1 MESARAPTPASVEE
15 SAFAPAVGAVS
26 TAVLTGIVSI
36 ALVVT
41 ALVVTVLV
49 SVDVVTVACPE
60 LAV

>member
-1 MESARAPTPASVEE
+1 MAPTPASVEE
-15 SAFAPAVGAVS
+15 SAFAPAVAAVS
-26 TAVLTGIVSI
+26 M

-41 ALVVTVLV
+41 GLV

>member
-1 MESARAPTPASVEE
+1 LALVESARAPTPASVEE
-15 SAFAPAVGAVS
+15 SAFAPEAAAVS
-26 TAVLTGIVSI
+26 TGPSTGIVSM

-41 ALVVTVLV
+41 GLV

>member
-1 MESARAPTPASVEE
+1 LALVESARAPTPASVDE
-15 SAFAPAVGAVS
+15 SAFAPAVAAVS

-41 ALVVTVLV
+41 VLV
-49 SVDVVTVACPE
+49 SVDAVTVACPE